1 MGIDI
6 DVYYLSK
13 KYFEV
18 EYETSTFVFKGKTY
32 TVPSDFHIILKY
44 PIPFIEF
51 KEIYKGFYYLFDDD
65 KDYEDYEMVHDFW
78 IYTNIHTEVYKRN
91 SDKTKLLL
99 PSIKMKKGCLIKYD
113 IMSYDCCCFRK
124 YFHYIEK
131 TFHDFE
137 PDTEYYYI
145 TTYN

>member
-1 MGIDI
+1 MGIDV

-32 TVPSDFHIILKY
+32 TVPSNFHIILKH

-51 KEIYKGFYYLFDDD
+51 EKIYKDFYYQFNDD
-65 KDYEDYEMVHDFW
+65 KEYNDYEMVHDFW

-99 PSIKMKKGCLIKYD
+99 PSIKMKKGWLIKYD
-113 IMSYDCCCFRK
+113 IMSDDGYSTKC
-124 YFHYIEK
+124 FHYIEK

>member
-18 EYETSTFVFKGKTY
+18 EYETSTFVFKDKTY
-32 TVPSDFHIILKY
+32 TVPSKFHIILKH
-44 PIPFIEF
+44 PIPF
-51 KEIYKGFYYLFDDD
+51 
-65 KDYEDYEMVHDFW
+65 MVHDFW
-78 IYTNIHTEVYKRN
+78 LYTNINTEVYIRN

-99 PSIKMKKGCLIKYD
+99 PSIKMKKGWLIKYD
-113 IMSYDCCCFRK
+113 IMSDDGYSRK
-124 YFHYIEK
+124 SFHYIEK